1 MTQSPANYYPRH
13 EPTIEL
19 CRTVG
24 GGEKSPSSDIP
35 GYLKWLS
42 GSGKNEHA
50 LEFLV
55 GHLGRWEHYLLRI
68 LDFFFFFILKRNE
81 KHGHSTCV
89 YTGAG

>member
-1 MTQSPANYYPRH
+1 MTQSPANYYPRQ
-13 EPTIEL
+13 EPTVEL
-19 CRTVG
+19 CRTVVG
-24 GGEKSPSSDIP
+24 SEKSPSTGIP

-68 LDFFFFFILKRNE
+68 LDFFFFFFFI
-81 KHGHSTCV
+81 HS
-89 YTGAG
+89 